1 MDITGASDPYVKIKL
16 FDSKVSKG
24 FIFLLHLEICL
35 QFFHLFDRFPGK
47 THRQEEE
54 DVGEVLQLEPLL
66 ERIIRLPYRRD
77 GHEASVD

>member
-1 MDITGASDPYVKIKL
+1 MLA
-16 FDSKVSKG
+16 
-24 FIFLLHLEICL
+24 IFS
-35 QFFHLFDRFPGK
+35 FFDRFPGQ

-66 ERIIRLPYRRD
+66 ERIIRLPHRRD

>member
-1 MDITGASDPYVKIKL
+1 MDSSSPPHNHRDMLAMS
-16 FDSKVSKG
+16 
-24 FIFLLHLEICL
+24 
-35 QFFHLFDRFPGK
+35 HLFDRFPGQ